1 MNAAGPGERDDAS
14 SHGAAEDRR
23 ELRETLH
30 DIRNH
35 LNAILGLV
43 SMILLQSRDESVV
56 RYRPMVEEQS
66 EQLRRL
72 MANMEMPART
82 SGTVTRPTTPPVD
95 APRFIPALVDL
106 YAPYAAEYG
115 MPLKFRV
122 EPGMQRLA
130 VDGRALHRI
139 LSNLLVNAIKHSQAS
154 LVVLR
159 AAPLDPARPQAGA
172 RFTVVDDGVGIA
184 EPVRQVIGRVLAG
197 EQVIAGEHD
206 RSGLGIVARLA
217 RQLGASVEIDSLP
230 DDGTTVTVA
239 VPSSCTQLLQTPAGN
254 SAAD

>member
-1 MNAAGPGERDDAS
+1 MNAANHGDRDV
-14 SHGAAEDRR
+14 EDRR
-23 ELRETLH
+23 ELRESLH

-66 EQLRRL
+66 EQLRHL
-72 MANMEMPART
+72 MANMGMPAKPGST
-82 SGTVTRPTTPPVD
+82 TPRPTTPPVD
-95 APRFIPALVDL
+95 APRFVPALVDL

-115 MPLKFRV
+115 MRLKFRV

-130 VDGRALHRI
+130 VDGRALHRL
-139 LSNLLVNAIKHSQAS
+139 LSNLLVNAIKHSEAS

-159 AAPLDPARPQAGA
+159 AAPLDPARPLAGA
-172 RFTVVDDGVGIA
+172 RFTVVDDGVGIEA
-184 EPVRQVIGRVLAG
+184 PVRQVIGRVLSG
-197 EQVIAGEHD
+197 EQAIAGEYD

-217 RQLGASVEIDSLP
+217 RQLGASVEIDSLL

-239 VPSSCTQLLQTPAGN
+239 VPSLRIEPLQR
-254 SAAD
+254 AA